1 MKARFGQNCGT
12 LLNGRQG
19 QGALTVCSMVP
30 EGKLTSVQWAA
41 LAKRSS
47 DTALRDP
54 MNWSGP
60 AAPFS
65 RRAAR
70 A

>member
-30 EGKLTSVQWAA
+30 EGKLTSSNGRRW
-41 LAKRSS
+41 RSVLP
-47 DTALRDP
+47 TPRCAIQ
-54 MNWSGP
+54 
-60 AAPFS
+60 
-65 RRAAR
+65 
-70 A
+70 